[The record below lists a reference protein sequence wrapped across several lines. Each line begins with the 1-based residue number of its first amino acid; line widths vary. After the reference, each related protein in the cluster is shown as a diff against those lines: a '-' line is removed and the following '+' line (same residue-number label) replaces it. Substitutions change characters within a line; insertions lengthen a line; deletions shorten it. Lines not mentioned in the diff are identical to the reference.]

1 MTAPIPLKAPH
12 AKATSRRAETFALP
26 PLRCETSQIRDVVS
40 ALAHTIVFTRAL
52 GCATP
57 REEACARLDARFVAC
72 GSAEADKKVKDGI
85 DALVA
90 WALRGKGSG
99 GARGGVEE
107 AEVCVRFYEPN
118 DGTHGGS
125 AGSGARPRTL
135 SGALGAAMS
144 SVSGGGDSFGS
155 SSSGGGMYGGHAGGF
170 WEQWRIGLEIFR
182 GEELDEEER
191 GRAAEALRDQLV
203 GTQQH
208 ILGLVNEMKAH
219 LPPVTT
225 SDVVSFPFEII
236 VPTVV
241 ADSPGSFG
249 RDMLKRL
256 ASLSSTPPNML

>member
-1 MTAPIPLKAPH
+1 MPQ
-12 AKATSRRAETFALP
+12 RREIFSLP
-26 PLRCETSQIRDVVS
+26 PLRCEIAHCRDVL
-40 ALAHTIVFTRAL
+40 AAIAHTIVFTRAL
-52 GCATP
+52 GCGRP
-57 REEACARLDARFVAC
+57 RDERGEKLDVHYVAC
-72 GSAEADKKVKDGI
+72 GDAAADGKIRDAANSIVTWALKTGGGEADVTLSFYERDRGAPTPTRSLR
-85 DALVA
+85 DALA
-90 WALRGKGSG
+90 RSSGSWK
-99 GARGGVEE
+99 R
-107 AEVCVRFYEPN
+107 
-118 DGTHGGS
+118 D
-125 AGSGARPRTL
+125 SGA
-135 SGALGAAMS
+135 SG
-144 SVSGGGDSFGS
+144 
-155 SSSGGGMYGGHAGGF
+155 Y

-256 ASLSSTPPNML
+256 ASLSSTPPSML

>member
-1 MTAPIPLKAPH
+1 MASEKIVSMRVLVLPLCDLLHPPIGTSAPLYQRTWFP
-12 AKATSRRAETFALP
+12 
-26 PLRCETSQIRDVVS
+26 
-40 ALAHTIVFTRAL
+40 FTQRPERKAL
-52 GCATP
+52 G
-57 REEACARLDARFVAC
+57 V
-72 GSAEADKKVKDGI
+72 GS
-85 DALVA
+85 
-90 WALRGKGSG
+90 
-99 GARGGVEE
+99 
-107 AEVCVRFYEPN
+107 
-118 DGTHGGS
+118 
-125 AGSGARPRTL
+125 ARPRTL

-155 SSSGGGMYGGHAGGF
+155 SSSGGGMYGGHTGGF

-191 GRAAEALRDQLV
+191 RRAAEARRDQLV